1 VAALTEAE
9 ARGRAALIDV
19 ESYDVV
25 LDLTLDPVRSR
36 TEIRFGCREPGA
48 GTFAELTTAAVL
60 GAVLNG
66 QAVGPVRDGRLG
78 LPGLAARNVLV
89 VEAEVAYSRE
99 IRGLTRFTDAADGA
113 TYLLFMGYWTEAPS
127 MFCCFDQPDL
137 TAVTTLSLVLPAG
150 WDCVTNGPVRE
161 RPAPGQ
167 AGMWRFEPVRGTRTY
182 DLTIAAGPYA
192 EVWRGSGGTGAVS
205 VSLRRRARWLARKA
219 WRASPGSAR
228 SRGRRWSTT
237 SGSWRCP
244 ARTRITTSR
253 SCPG

>member
-1 VAALTEAE
+1 M
-9 ARGRAALIDV
+9 
-19 ESYDVV
+19 
-25 LDLTLDPVRSR
+25 
-36 TEIRFGCREPGA
+36 
-48 GTFAELTTAAVL
+48 L

-150 WDCVTNGPVRE
+150 LDCVTNGPVR
-161 RPAPGQ
+161 
-167 AGMWRFEPVRGTRTY
+167 GTQTY

-205 VSLRRRARWLARKA
+205 MSLRRRASLAGAEGVAGITGFGQIARQA
-219 WRASPGSAR
+219 LEYYERILAVPGPYPKYDIAL
-228 SRGRRWSTT
+228 
-237 SGSWRCP
+237 
-244 ARTRITTSR
+244 
-253 SCPG
+253 CPG